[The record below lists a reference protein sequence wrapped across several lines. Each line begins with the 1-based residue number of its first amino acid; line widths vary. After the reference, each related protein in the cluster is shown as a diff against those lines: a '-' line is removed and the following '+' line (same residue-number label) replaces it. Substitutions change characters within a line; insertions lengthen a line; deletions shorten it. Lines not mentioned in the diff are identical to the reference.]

1 MFPLREHI
9 NKTNQWVFRYAETQV
24 RRLLG
29 DEEFFSG
36 GDADLLE
43 GTIVPDQWYAILEAD
58 KVGQKPVGV
67 RRLGENLVLWRD
79 AQGVIRCA
87 PDRCPHRGSKLSIGD
102 VVNGDLECP
111 YHGFRFDGGG
121 ACTMIPALG
130 DGARV
135 PAGMRLRLRP
145 LQEAHGLIWMWW
157 GAARKDYP
165 EIPWFPQSS
174 ATEARSASRS
184 GVWKFHYSRAIEN
197 SLDLHHFP
205 FVHGALNPRTGSYV
219 APFEA
224 HEDDTGDIHVRG
236 GLKQSPDVPDS
247 EAVMFS
253 MHFKFPGV
261 MHVRLASKVHLTQ
274 ICTPIDDERTWM
286 YVRYYQSVVTLPLAG
301 PVLTRGMLLFDW
313 FIAQEMQDIPIF
325 QTQQPKV
332 PSTDTYRM
340 IKPDQGII
348 MYFRRRDAL
357 IAAAGHEPPEL
368 RPRRAGAGQ

>member
-1 MFPLREHI
+1 LIPLREHI
-9 NKTNQWVFRYAETQV
+9 NKTNQWVFRYVDTQV

-29 DEEFFSG
+29 DEEFFAG

-58 KVGQKPVGV
+58 KVGQKPVGL

-121 ACTMIPALG
+121 ACTLMPALG
-130 DGARV
+130 EGVRV
-135 PAGMRLRLRP
+135 PAGMRLRPRP
-145 LQEAHGLIWMWW
+145 VQEAHGLIWMWW
-157 GAARKDYP
+157 GAAREVYP

-174 ATEARSASRS
+174 AAEARSASRS

-205 FVHGALNPRTGSYV
+205 FVHGALNPRTGTYV
-219 APFEA
+219 DPFEA

-236 GLKQSPDVPDS
+236 GLKQSLDVPDS

-301 PVLTRGMLLFDW
+301 PILTRGMLLFDW
-313 FIAQEMQDIPIF
+313 FVAQEMQDIPIF
-325 QTQQPKV
+325 LTQQPKV
-332 PSTDTYRM
+332 PGMDAYRM

-357 IAAAGHEPPEL
+357 IAAAGNEPPEL